1 MKRNTRTT
9 IAFFILL
16 FACLTSA
23 QEDSASSNDI
33 VARLQEAW
41 NQFDSARSAELLN
54 LALNAIEHYPANEQ
68 IEIYKFAAFNAFQ
81 NGNTPLARTYL
92 LEMLDIDPT
101 TNLDPVTT
109 PPKILTLF
117 QKTKVDYL
125 EEMESR
131 LAALQQKQ
139 AATPPSL
146 TFLAPGWE
154 QWRRGYKTK
163 GALLASTSAIA
174 LGGLIFSYFD
184 AAAKKDDYAAATDP
198 QKLPALYDSYNGA
211 YKRQFYFAYVLAGLW
226 AASQID
232 LYLWSPVKLNAAV
245 IGDAGHPGA
254 MVALSIEF

>member
-1 MKRNTRTT
+1 MKK
-9 IAFFILL
+9 FFILL
-16 FACLTSA
+16 FIFQLA
-23 QEDSASSNDI
+23 QAQQNETGDNDI
-33 VARLQEAW
+33 VNRLQQAW

-54 LALNAIEHYPANEQ
+54 LALNAIEHYPADEQ
-68 IEIYKFAAFNAFQ
+68 IEIYKYAAFNAFQ

-101 TNLDPVTT
+101 TSLDPVTT

-117 QKTKVDYL
+117 QKTQVEYL
-125 EEMESR
+125 EDMESR

-139 AATPPSL
+139 AASPPSL

-163 GALLASTSAIA
+163 GALLATASAAA
-174 LGGLIFSYFD
+174 LSGLIYSTLD
-184 AAAKKDDYAAATDP
+184 AAAKKDDYNAATDP

-211 YKRQFYFAYVLAGLW
+211 YKRQFYFAYALAGLW

-245 IGDAGHPGA
+245 IGYAGHPGV
-254 MVALSIEF
+254 MVALAIQF